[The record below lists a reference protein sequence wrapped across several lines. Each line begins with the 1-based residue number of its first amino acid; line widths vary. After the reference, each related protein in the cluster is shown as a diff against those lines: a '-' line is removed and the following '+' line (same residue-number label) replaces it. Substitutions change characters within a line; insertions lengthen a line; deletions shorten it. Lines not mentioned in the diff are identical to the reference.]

1 METISFYGKFWNEL
15 IKMKKKRILSGLQPS
30 GKLHIGNYFG
40 MMKRMIK
47 YQDENDLFCFIA
59 NYHALTTKPDKIQ
72 LRSNTFNA
80 VCDFLALGIDPEKS
94 TFWIQSDLPQVTEL
108 SWILSSFTTV
118 SMMDR
123 STSYK
128 DKVAQGINANM
139 GLYSYPILMASD
151 ILLYDSEI
159 VPVGKDQK
167 QHLEIARD
175 IASKFNR
182 YFGEVLKLPKPEIE
196 PSNQLIPGIDGQK
209 MSKSY
214 NNIIPIFDDAKNIK
228 NQIMKI
234 KTDTA
239 DINSP
244 KNKNSTLFKIYSLFL
259 NSKEQ
264 IELASRYDNPG
275 LRYGDIKKELF
286 ERIME
291 YFYPYR
297 LRRDNFQSN
306 PSKVKEILANGASKA
321 SAIANRVMERV
332 RKSIGINYNL

>member
-1 METISFYGKFWNEL
+1 METLSFHGKFWNEL
-15 IKMKKKRILSGLQPS
+15 MNMKKKRILSGLQPS

-59 NYHALTTKPDKIQ
+59 NYHALTTKPDKFQ
-72 LRSNTFNA
+72 LHSNTFNA

-118 SMMDR
+118 SIMDR

-128 DKVAQGINANM
+128 DKVAQGIKANM

-167 QHLEIARD
+167 QHLEIARN

-196 PSNQLIPGIDGQK
+196 PRNQLIPGTNGQK

-214 NNIIPIFDDAKNIK
+214 KNIIPIFDDEKNIK
-228 NQIMKI
+228 SQIMKI

-239 DINSP
+239 DINAP
-244 KNKNSTLFKIYSLFL
+244 KNKDSTLFKIYSLFL
-259 NSKEQ
+259 DSNEQ

-275 LRYGDIKKELF
+275 LRYGDIKNELF

-291 YFYPYR
+291 YFHPYR
-297 LRRDNFQSN
+297 VRRDDFQSN
-306 PSKVKEILANGASKA
+306 PSKVKEILAIGASKA
-321 SAIANRVMERV
+321 SSVANLVMERV
-332 RKSIGINYNL
+332 RKAIGIKLNL

>member
-1 METISFYGKFWNEL
+1 MKI
-15 IKMKKKRILSGLQPS
+15 KKKRILSGIQPS

-59 NYHALTTKPDKIQ
+59 NYHALTTKPDKSQ
-72 LRSNTFNA
+72 LGSNTFNA

-94 TFWIQSDLPQVTEL
+94 TFWVQSDLPQVTEL

-175 IASKFNR
+175 IASKFNSHV
-182 YFGEVLKLPKPEIE
+182 GDVLKLPRPEIDL
-196 PSNQLIPGIDGQK
+196 SNQLIPGINGQK

-214 NNIIPIFDDAKNIK
+214 NNIIPIFDNEKNIK
-228 NQIMKI
+228 KQIMKI
-234 KTDTA
+234 KTDTT
-239 DINSP
+239 DINAP
-244 KNKNSTLFKIYSLFL
+244 KNKDSTLFKLYSLFL
-259 NSKEQ
+259 SSDEQ
-264 IELASRYDNPG
+264 IELASRYDSPG
-275 LRYGDIKKELF
+275 LRYGDIKKEF
-286 ERIME
+286 YERMME
-291 YFYPYR
+291 YFLPYR
-297 LRRDNFQSN
+297 TKRDNLQSN
-306 PSKVKEILANGASKA
+306 PKKVKEILTNGALKA
-321 SAIANRVMERV
+321 SVVANNVMERV
-332 RKSIGINYNL
+332 RTSIGMNFNL